1 MLKTNQTGNEMKKD
15 AVKMAG
21 WKSSVW
27 VRAVLFMVLGA
38 MFYVGLAT
46 NLLPEKYDIA
56 VGQPSEKDIAAP
68 KQIADKKAYS
78 EAQEAAAENVAPL
91 YPIVLMKNERMLTT
105 MFNQIEK
112 LNLDKDFSLLEK
124 VELYRRSIPQYF
136 TDYVE
141 DFMTTSRN
149 NGTYSESLLTEM
161 SKRIEEQTYRL
172 PEEIYIKMAR
182 LSKEDLDAMRPVAAE
197 IVSKLMSDSI
207 ADASVARAKV
217 AEYVNA
223 SSLSERSAREVVQE
237 LVRLAITPN
246 KFYDEEG
253 TKLAK
258 IQARENT
265 QQVFIEPGE
274 LIVSKGEVITQDTY
288 DLLKEQGLLKTDVSY
303 WPEFGLLLLSSM
315 LSLVL
320 FMFMRQKSTTTF
332 KYNNSQLLMLVL
344 IFGIQVLIL
353 QIIAL
358 TQSDTTIYLGY
369 VTPFALGVILITLLI
384 DVSLAQVSTVI
395 FSIIS
400 SIMLNTAQG
409 EMFSYEFFFITMVTS
424 YAAIFSIHRA
434 SQRSTILKAGI
445 MICIFGSIT
454 VFMLAMLNGNMLS
467 DREIMLS
474 AVFAFG
480 GGLVTSV
487 LVLGLM
493 PFFEITFGI
502 LSALKL
508 VELSNPNHPLLRKLL
523 TETPGTYHHSV
534 MVGNLAEQ
542 AAEAIGANGL
552 LCRVGAFYHDI
563 GKTKRPS
570 YFIENQNNMDNPH
583 DFIDPKLSTSIIV
596 AHARDGADMLKDYK
610 LPKPIRDIAEQHH
623 GTTFLKFF
631 YFKALKQAEADGVE
645 PDFTEDDFRYPG
657 PKAQS
662 KEAAVVG
669 IADSVEAAV
678 RSLRKPTVEQIESII
693 QKIIKDRLDDNQF
706 NECDLTIRELDVVAH
721 ALKEAVMGIFH
732 SRIEY
737 PDQLKTKE
745 QPQAESGEGK
755 TLDGPKQTTSD
766 EEPSSE
772 PKS

>member
-1 MLKTNQTGNEMKKD
+1 MLKTNQTGNGMKKD

-265 QQVFIEPGE
+265 QQVFIEQGE

-288 DLLKEQGLLKTDVSY
+288 DLLKEQGLLKTDVNY
-303 WPEFGLLLLSSM
+303 WPELGLLLLSSM

-369 VTPFALGVILITLLI
+369 VAPFALGVILITLLI

-631 YFKALKQAEADGVE
+631 YFKSMKQAEADGVE

-721 ALKEAVMGIFH
+721 SLKEAVMGIFH

-745 QPQAESGEGK
+745 QPQAESVEQK
-755 TLDGPKQTTSD
+755 TLDKPIQTTS
-766 EEPSSE
+766 EAESNSE